1 MAEPKN
7 EFEAKKND
15 AFNEATEQTKLD
27 KFRANI
33 TLLRDAAMASLP
45 KMDLIRRE
53 AERLGLVLDKG
64 AFEGE
69 TALDAALEAKQKEE
83 DAVEASKTPAEETGM
98 TPAEAEAEVKKMY
111 SQPEPGLHDDLP
123 RNVTSN

>member
-7 EFEAKKND
+7 EFEAKKSD

-33 TLLRDAAMASLP
+33 ALLRDAAMASLP

-53 AERLGLVLDKG
+53 AKRLGLVLDEG

-83 DAVEASKTPAEETGM
+83 DAVEEGKKADSL
-98 TPAEAEAEVKKMY
+98 EAKFDEMY
-111 SQPEPGLHDDLP
+111 SQPERELHSDLP

>member
-1 MAEPKN
+1 MSEPKN
-7 EFEAKKND
+7 EFEAKKSD

-45 KMDLIRRE
+45 NMDLIRRE

-83 DAVEASKTPAEETGM
+83 DAVEEG
-98 TPAEAEAEVKKMY
+98 KKADRLKAKFDEMY
-111 SQPEPGLHDDLP
+111 SQPERELHSDLP

>member
-15 AFNEATEQTKLD
+15 ILNEATEQTKLD

-33 TLLRDAAMASLP
+33 ALLRDAVMPSLS
-45 KMDLIRRE
+45 KMDLIRQE
-53 AERLGLVLDKG
+53 AKKLKLVLDKG

-69 TALDAALEAKQKEE
+69 TALDAAIADKQKEE
-83 DAVEASKTPAEETGM
+83 DAVEASKTPAERTGM
-98 TPAEAEAEVKKMY
+98 TAAQEEAAIKKMY

-123 RNVTSN
+123 PNVTDN